1 MDSTALTGLGV
12 SPNAAKI
19 YLAALALGTASVQEL
34 AKSGELKRPT
44 AYGYIEELLADGLLE
59 RVPLGKREFY
69 RATNP
74 HVLQTRAEHRLEVI
88 KKALPELDFLHTAT
102 EGRPGISVLEGEQ
115 GLRQVYEEMQRA
127 NSICFWS
134 NLETFE
140 RRFHDVFQE
149 LSEAIQRQQI
159 RTREIL
165 SNTPGAKK
173 SAKRYAVTAG
183 KSYSARLA
191 TVDGIQNDN
200 AIYGNVVALFR
211 LHENNLFVVRIED
224 ATIAQTTK
232 ALFDMAW
239 KNADPF
245 IN

>member
-1 MDSTALTGLGV
+1 MDSATLTNLGL
-12 SPNAAKI
+12 SNNAAKV
-19 YLAALALGTASVQEL
+19 YLAALSLGTASVQDL
-34 AKSGELKRPT
+34 AKNAALKRPT

-59 RVPLGKREFY
+59 KIPLGKREFY
-69 RATNP
+69 RATDP
-74 HVLQTRAEHRLEVI
+74 RVLQTRAEHTLEVI
-88 KKALPELDFLHTAT
+88 KKALPKLDMLCAT
-102 EGRPGISVLEGEQ
+102 TQGRPGISVLEGEK
-115 GLRQVYEEMQRA
+115 GLRQVYGEMQRA

-140 RRFHDVFQE
+140 RHFHDVFKE
-149 LSEAIQRQQI
+149 LSETIQKQQI
-159 RTREIL
+159 RTREIIPD
-165 SNTPGAKK
+165 TPGAKK

-191 TVDGIQNDN
+191 TVEGIQNDN

-211 LHENNLFVVRIED
+211 LHENNLFVIRIED
-224 ATIAQTTK
+224 AIIAQTTK

-239 KNADPF
+239 KSANGF